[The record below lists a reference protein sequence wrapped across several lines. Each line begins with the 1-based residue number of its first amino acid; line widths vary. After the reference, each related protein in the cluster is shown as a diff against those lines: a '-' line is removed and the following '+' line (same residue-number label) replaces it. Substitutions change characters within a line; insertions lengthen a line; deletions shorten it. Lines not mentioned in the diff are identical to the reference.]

1 MALAKDGSGT
11 AFLKRTA
18 FVVLALTLV
27 LTVTALQGVQA
38 KTIRLGYVTWE
49 SEIASHA
56 VLGAVLEDYLG
67 YRVEHITLDAG
78 PMWTGIAQGEFDV
91 TIAAWLPTT
100 HAPYYEQLWTQIE
113 NLGPAMHG
121 AKIGLVVP
129 TYVTIN
135 SIEELNAERSRFGG
149 RIVGIDPGAGIM
161 QRTEEAIEAYGLD
174 FMLVDGSDA
183 AMTAALRSAIRRNQ
197 WIVVT
202 GWTPHWKF
210 AEYDLKYLEDP
221 KGVYGGSE
229 EITKIVRKGLHE
241 DAPDAYKLLQRFYWT
256 PEQMAEVL
264 VAILEGADPADAA
277 RQWIAANEDV
287 VRSWLP

>member
-1 MALAKDGSGT
+1 
-11 AFLKRTA
+11 
-18 FVVLALTLV
+18 
-27 LTVTALQGVQA
+27 
-38 KTIRLGYVTWE
+38 
-49 SEIASHA
+49 
-56 VLGAVLEDYLG
+56 
-67 YRVEHITLDAG
+67 
-78 PMWTGIAQGEFDV
+78 MWTGIAQGEFDV

-264 VAILEGADPADAA
+264 VAILEGADPPMRRGSGLRPTKTSCAAGCRKQERRTRLQPQTRTVCGCFGPVCGPSDAA
-277 RQWIAANEDV
+277 TCPRPSEPEFGRIDNLDLYIILQNIQAVGV
-287 VRSWLP
+287 VCGR